1 MSFSHSVFLPAALI
15 GAALGPIS
23 TICNGTASSVQSTE
37 TLAADGKADF
47 EAALQQVK
55 KTIDSHRWKEA
66 KELLL
71 SKLGEHKDKDYV
83 RPHLDE
89 IREDLKVCS
98 FAIQHPRKQPAD
110 VLCGEVKAYDAKT
123 GQISLIWRAD
133 AKGKDGKPIS
143 KFPCDDFET
152 VEGDHVLKLPFD
164 GPFSVQFTGK
174 ALGQT
179 PPKVRLCIRE
189 DSWYEALLD
198 AGDLSKLIKVSGD
211 DRKTLADP
219 STSGMNVARP
229 YVLKYTVREAQIEA
243 SFNGARMLVGPK
255 DKADF
260 GQLAYRDV
268 ADLERIEVT
277 GKAKTAWLDEKIDA
291 IAKKE
296 LAEFEKTY
304 DAKADL
310 PDWLR

>member
-1 MSFSHSVFLPAALI
+1 MMLSLSVFLPAALI
-15 GAALGPIS
+15 CAAIGPLRPLGPEP
-23 TICNGTASSVQSTE
+23 AS
-37 TLAADGKADF
+37 AARPSASPATDGKADF
-47 EAALQQVK
+47 EAVLQQVK
-55 KTIDSHRWKEA
+55 RTVDSHHFKEA

-71 SKLGEHKDKDYV
+71 SKLAEHKDKDYV

-89 IREDLKVCS
+89 IREDLKLCS
-98 FAIQHPRKQPAD
+98 FSLQHPRKQPGD
-110 VLCGEVKAYDAKT
+110 VLCGEVTAYDAKT
-123 GQISLIWRAD
+123 GQISVVWRKD
-133 AKGKDGKPIS
+133 AKGKDGKPAP

-152 VEGDHVLKLPFD
+152 VKEEHVLKVPFD
-164 GPFSVQFTGK
+164 GPFSLTLAGK

-179 PPKVRLCIRE
+179 APKVRLCIRE

-211 DRKTLADP
+211 ERKTLADP

-229 YVLKYTVREAQIEA
+229 YVLKYTVRDTQIEA
-243 SFNGARMLVGPK
+243 SFNGSRMLMGPK
-255 DKADF
+255 AKGEF
-260 GQLAYRDV
+260 GQLAFRDV
-268 ADLERIEVT
+268 AELERIEVS
-277 GKAKTAWLDEKIDA
+277 GKVKIAWLDEKIDA

-296 LAEFEKTY
+296 LVEFEKTY